1 MKRNAPEEFAA
12 QAGIHPARTNQTQL
26 TRHDV
31 HYAPAARNES
41 HPEGLRSQTNVR
53 EHSEKPSKHRLARLQ
68 VTKATCKTSEG
79 HTFRSK
85 LPLGKHRQL
94 VRKSKP
100 TRWQLPEGH
109 AFRKAPSTGEAQAT
123 SLQASQSQPDGYQP
137 RDINFRKEL
146 PLGERRQLVGKSKP
160 TERQQTEGQ
169 GFSQGPLPLGKRRQ
183 LEGESK
189 TTRGTWRN
197 APVEF
202 AAQAGIPPT
211 RTNRTQLTRHDV
223 HCAPAPQNESP
234 PEGLRSPTNA
244 RKHLERPSKHR
255 LARMQ
260 ITSATG
266 NFRGTYFSQQASTRK
281 A

>member
-160 TERQQTEGQ
+160 TERQQTEGHS
-169 GFSQGPLPLGKRRQ
+169 FSQGPLPLGKAQATCRNPADDEEECTSGVRCTGRDPSNSHKPITTHAPRRTLCTSPPKRITPRRTKKPDERAKTFREAEQAPVSANASNKRNRQ
-183 LEGESK
+183 LS
-189 TTRGTWRN
+189 RDIL
-197 APVEF
+197 F
-202 AAQAGIPPT
+202 A
-211 RTNRTQLTRHDV
+211 
-223 HCAPAPQNESP
+223 
-234 PEGLRSPTNA
+234 
-244 RKHLERPSKHR
+244 
-255 LARMQ
+255 
-260 ITSATG
+260 TS
-266 NFRGTYFSQQASTRK
+266 FH
-281 A
+281 

>member
-12 QAGIHPARTNQTQL
+12 QAGIHPTRTNQTQL

-68 VTKATCKTSEG
+68 VTKATCKTSEA

-160 TERQQTEGQ
+160 TERQQTKGQ

-183 LEGESK
+183 L
-189 TTRGTWRN
+189 
-197 APVEF
+197 
-202 AAQAGIPPT
+202 
-211 RTNRTQLTRHDV
+211 
-223 HCAPAPQNESP
+223 
-234 PEGLRSPTNA
+234 
-244 RKHLERPSKHR
+244 
-255 LARMQ
+255 
-260 ITSATG
+260 
-266 NFRGTYFSQQASTRK
+266 
-281 A
+281 

>member
-12 QAGIHPARTNQTQL
+12 QAGIHPTRTNQTQL

-109 AFRKAPSTGEAQAT
+109 AFRKAPSTREAQT
-123 SLQASQSQPDGYQP
+123 T
-137 RDINFRKEL
+137 
-146 PLGERRQLVGKSKP
+146 RRRVQDNLKAI
-160 TERQQTEGQ
+160 
-169 GFSQGPLPLGKRRQ
+169 
-183 LEGESK
+183 
-189 TTRGTWRN
+189 TRGTWRN

-202 AAQAGIPPT
+202 AAQAGIRPT

-223 HCAPAPQNESP
+223 HCAPAPQSESP

-255 LARMQ
+255 LARMKV
-260 ITSATG
+260 TSATG